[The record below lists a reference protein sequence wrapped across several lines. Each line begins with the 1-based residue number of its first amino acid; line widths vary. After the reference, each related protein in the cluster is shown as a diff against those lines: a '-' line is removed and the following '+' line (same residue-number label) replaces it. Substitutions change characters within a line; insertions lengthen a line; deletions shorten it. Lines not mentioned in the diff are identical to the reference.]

1 MVFTR
6 KEKAASLPSPRASKV
21 NQAQGV
27 VSPKAVHG
35 WRVKFKPKVLLII
48 AAASCLAVSS
58 CNSAAQSQ
66 RPAQPPPPLVVVKQ
80 VDATDVPVMSEYPA
94 QTYARNTVEVRGRV
108 DGYIDKWLFHPGQ
121 EVHAGDVLYV
131 LDVRPYEAAVAQAKG
146 NVSQSEADLEFAR
159 KQVALLQA
167 EANLAAAQANLVKAQ
182 QDYERLTPLVKDEA
196 AAQQELDGAVAAL
209 RAGEAAVRANQANV
223 DQTRLS
229 TSTQISST
237 AGKVEAQRA
246 ALRTAELNLEYA
258 TIHAPISGL
267 IGDTLVPVGG
277 LVTANAQQPLTT
289 IVPLDPIW
297 VRFKVTEAQ
306 YLSFKKNPT
315 LLQSALALMLADASE
330 FPQKGRIE
338 NTLNQVDPKTGTLEL
353 QASFPNPQHTLLPG
367 QFGKV
372 RVETELR
379 HNVVLVPQR
388 AIQQLQSVQTVLTVG
403 PGNTVE
409 LRPISTAER
418 VGEDWIV
425 QQGLKAGDRVIVEGQ
440 LKVRPGMRVT
450 PTPYR
455 SPPGARNSAGG

>member
-1 MVFTR
+1 MVGDRILNSGFVLVLALGAY
-6 KEKAASLPSPRASKV
+6 AALS
-21 NQAQGV
+21 G
-27 VSPKAVHG
+27 
-35 WRVKFKPKVLLII
+35 
-48 AAASCLAVSS
+48 
-58 CNSAAQSQ
+58 CNSAAQNQ
-66 RPAQPPPPLVVVKQ
+66 RPAEPPPQGVVITQ
-80 VDATDVPVMSEYPA
+80 VVATDVRVMSEYPA

-131 LDVRPYEAAVAQAKG
+131 LDLRPYEAAVEQAKG
-146 NVSQSEADLEFAR
+146 NLSQSEADLEFAR

-167 EANLAAAQANLVKAQ
+167 EANLAAAEANLLKAQ
-182 QDYERLTPLVKDEA
+182 QDYERLTPLVKADA
-196 AAQQELDGAVAAL
+196 AAQQELDTAVAAL
-209 RAGEAAVRANQANV
+209 HAGEATVRANKANV

-237 AGKVEAQRA
+237 EGKMEAQRG
-246 ALRTAELNLEYA
+246 ALRTASLNLEYA
-258 TIHAPISGL
+258 TIRAPISGL

-277 LVTANAQQPLTT
+277 LVNANAQMPLTT

-297 VRFKVTEAQ
+297 VRFKVTESQ

-315 LLQSALALMLADASE
+315 LLQSPLALILADNTQ

-379 HNVVLVPQR
+379 RNAILVPQR

-403 PGNTVE
+403 AGNVVE
-409 LRPISTAER
+409 LRPITTAER
-418 VGEDWIV
+418 VGENWIV
-425 QQGLKAGDRVIVEGQ
+425 QQGLNPGDRVIVEGQ
-440 LKVRPGMRVT
+440 LKVRPGAHVT
-450 PTPYR
+450 PTPYHP
-455 SPPGARNSAGG
+455 SSAAEGQGR

>member
-1 MVFTR
+1 MAGHHSTCLLL
-6 KEKAASLPSPRASKV
+6 ATA
-21 NQAQGV
+21 G
-27 VSPKAVHG
+27 
-35 WRVKFKPKVLLII
+35 VLLT
-48 AAASCLAVSS
+48 VSG

-66 RPAQPPPPLVVVKQ
+66 RPQAPAPMVVVKQ
-80 VDATDVPVMSEYPA
+80 VAAADVPVMSDYPA

-131 LDVRPYEAAVAQAKG
+131 LDVRPYQAAVEQAKG

-167 EANLAAAQANLVKAQ
+167 EANLAAAQANLVKEQ
-182 QDYERLTPLVKDEA
+182 QDYDRLMPLVKEDA
-196 AAQQELDGAVAAL
+196 AAQQELDSAVAAL

-229 TSTQISST
+229 TSTQISSMG
-237 AGKVEAQRA
+237 GKADAQRA

-258 TIHAPISGL
+258 TIRAPISGL

-277 LVTANAQQPLTT
+277 LVNANAPMPMTT

-297 VRFKVTEAQ
+297 VRFKVTESQ

-315 LLQSALALMLADASE
+315 LLKSALALMLADASE
-330 FPQKGRIE
+330 FPEKGHIE

-379 HNVVLVPQR
+379 RNVVLVPQR
-388 AIQQLQSVQTVLTVG
+388 AIQQLQSVQTVFTV
-403 PGNTVE
+403 NASNIVE
-409 LRPISTAER
+409 LRPITTAER

-425 QQGLKAGDRVIVEGQ
+425 QQGLKPGDRVIVEGQ
-440 LKVRPGMRVT
+440 LKVRAGMRVA
-450 PTPYR
+450 PAPYR
-455 SPPGARNSAGG
+455 PGQGS